1 MKKRIRIIVALAAA
15 AIVGAGTWVWATR
28 GKESTDDAQVEAHVT
43 PIAARVGGTVAATP
57 VVDNQTVDAGAVLV
71 QLDRRD
77 FELAISRLP
86 LAGSRTRRSAYACIA
101 SSRESVTPGSTH

>member
-77 FELAISRLP
+77 FELAIERVRCDP
-86 LAGSRTRRSAYACIA
+86 PPRRDLGFV
-101 SSRESVTPGSTH
+101 R